1 MMTVNKTNTR
11 ISVTISKENY
21 IKLQELA
28 SKEQRS
34 VSNMAAKII
43 TEKLNKK

>member
-1 MMTVNKTNTR
+1 MAVNKINTR

-28 SKEQRS
+28 AKEQRS
-34 VSNMAAKII
+34 ISNMVAKIVA
-43 TEKLNKK
+43 EKLNKK

>member
-1 MMTVNKTNTR
+1 MAVNKTNTR

-34 VSNMAAKII
+34 ISNMVSKII
-43 TEKLNKK
+43 VEKLNKK